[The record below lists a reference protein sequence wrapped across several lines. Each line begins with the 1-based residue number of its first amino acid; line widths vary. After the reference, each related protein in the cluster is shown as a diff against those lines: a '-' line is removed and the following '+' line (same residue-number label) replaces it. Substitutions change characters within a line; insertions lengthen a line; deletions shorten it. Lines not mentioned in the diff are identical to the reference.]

1 MNDYDKRKK
10 TLIKLKIR
18 LFRKFVVLSA
28 QNFDE
33 ADVIIDAHFFSLGHN
48 TLIINQMQI
57 LI

>member
-33 ADVIIDAHFFSLGHN
+33 ADVMIDAHFLSLGHN
-48 TLIINQMQI
+48 TLIID
-57 LI
+57 